1 MPRAS
6 HPIRSPRSKPQPKA
20 LGVGR
25 PGDGLK
31 MTEIFLA
38 SGGGKDADALRDLTL
53 AQRVAILLSN

>member
-1 MPRAS
+1 
-6 HPIRSPRSKPQPKA
+6 
-20 LGVGR
+20 VGR